1 MSKIKKLF
9 LDLES
14 DKLLEVYCYNQGKL
28 NISIH
33 DDGGEHF
40 IELDISTAIAFCKEL
55 RREINLAKVPF

>member
-14 DKLLEVYCYNQGKL
+14 DKRLEVYCYNQGKL

-55 RREINLAKVPF
+55 RR